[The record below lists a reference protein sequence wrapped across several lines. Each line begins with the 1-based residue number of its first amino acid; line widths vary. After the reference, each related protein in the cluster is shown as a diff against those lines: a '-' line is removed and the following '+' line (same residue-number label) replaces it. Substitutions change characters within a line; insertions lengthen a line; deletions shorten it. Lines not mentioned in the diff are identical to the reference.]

1 MVSKK
6 KKVWGGEFAVF
17 VAHVHDHLFA
27 IVVVRLFAHEFPFS
41 TPLAVMHGFGDMLA
55 FVRCGCVF
63 LVFRGDILFAIVVCD
78 FSTCTS
84 HDVGTYH
91 VHTIVVAMFH
101 VVVAFFFE
109 FSCALSKLCLFHV
122 CLRFLLVGV
131 CFVHE

>member
-1 MVSKK
+1 MRVCNFHLVCGFPSSQDSQLLL
-6 KKVWGGEFAVF
+6 F
-17 VAHVHDHLFA
+17 V
-27 IVVVRLFAHEFPFS
+27 IV
-41 TPLAVMHGFGDMLA
+41 
-55 FVRCGCVF
+55 CGCVF